1 MAHHLAE
8 ILTEIKETEG
18 QERELLESR
27 AVDLILRIWSHRRAL
42 PDPADPLAGYRE
54 AVEVLGRLMPES
66 NPWAFKRSISND
78 QVGLL
83 KEMFETLSRAVHAGL
98 VLTSV
103 SEPRAITPS
112 EARALEGE
120 ESRIVEMLEKWR
132 PLVVP
137 PYQEIQLRFVEPP
150 GDPEP
155 LETEVAEPPTFAS
168 GQDEGAERT
177 PTDET
182 SLRAAIIE
190 DLKRMQSQLAHLLER
205 WRSLGGNALQRRQ
218 RADRIPRLVTRI
230 YEVVQELEELF
241 PGRRFTPDGH
251 LVGGIGEVLA
261 DQYYGIDLLPAS
273 FPGHTGRTDDGKLV
287 QIKATQRGKIGLRS
301 ESEMLLVVQ
310 LSPDGSFH
318 EVFNGPGSIAWKAAG
333 PPQKNGQRG
342 ISVPKL
348 ARLMEAV
355 PEEQRIPRADRA
367 RRGV

>member
-1 MAHHLAE
+1 MELGQEIVRQLELADRGTVLARWMAHHLAE

-155 LETEVAEPPTFAS
+155 
-168 GQDEGAERT
+168 
-177 PTDET
+177 
-182 SLRAAIIE
+182 
-190 DLKRMQSQLAHLLER
+190 
-205 WRSLGGNALQRRQ
+205 
-218 RADRIPRLVTRI
+218 
-230 YEVVQELEELF
+230 
-241 PGRRFTPDGH
+241 
-251 LVGGIGEVLA
+251 
-261 DQYYGIDLLPAS
+261 
-273 FPGHTGRTDDGKLV
+273 
-287 QIKATQRGKIGLRS
+287 
-301 ESEMLLVVQ
+301 
-310 LSPDGSFH
+310 
-318 EVFNGPGSIAWKAAG
+318 
-333 PPQKNGQRG
+333 
-342 ISVPKL
+342 
-348 ARLMEAV
+348 ARN
-355 PEEQRIPRADRA
+355 
-367 RRGV
+367 